1 MIQPTNGK
9 YTIDETIID
18 SVLLHQK
25 NRLLTWINELERC
38 RSRER
43 FIALK
48 SKILGAIVI
57 LANLWSVFGY
67 SYKSEELTK
76 RLIFFLNYFLNKGF
90 TKKCDD
96 RNTLIVLMNNFYGY
110 WTILSNLKK
119 GIFDK
124 LPRQSYVI
132 YLIKMIKDLIK

>member
-9 YTIDETIID
+9 YTIDEDIID

-38 RSRER
+38 RSRES

-57 LANLWSVFGY
+57 LANLWAVFGY
-67 SYKSEELTK
+67 SYKAEELKKRIQEVRTK
-76 RLIFFLNYFLNKGF
+76 HEF
-90 TKKCDD
+90 
-96 RNTLIVLMNNFYGY
+96 
-110 WTILSNLKK
+110 
-119 GIFDK
+119 
-124 LPRQSYVI
+124 Q
-132 YLIKMIKDLIK
+132 DLW

>member
-9 YTIDETIID
+9 YTIDENIID

-67 SYKSEELTK
+67 SYKAEELTK
-76 RLIFFLNYFLNKGF
+76 RIQEVR
-90 TKKCDD
+90 TKHE
-96 RNTLIVLMNNFYGY
+96 F
-110 WTILSNLKK
+110 
-119 GIFDK
+119 
-124 LPRQSYVI
+124 Q
-132 YLIKMIKDLIK
+132 DLW